1 MFICISC
8 TECKHIPYNLINK
21 QISRTFQG
29 FLNEK
34 LQFSSTMIYSINLH
48 ILSVTPFWTP
58 YWLQHVAW
66 SHLQLL
72 LLHAAMFD
80 HIILYYCPQQCFGK
94 WLGMTCNCIWG
105 TETAFKIKKQNQ
117 EIKYFSRTLTEL
129 RDNFMRTVTK
139 IQDLFKIVLTNQV
152 QKTGYSDFNNNNSN
166 MNREVVYLCWNCFLL
181 CVVAT
186 YGKDPGEGV

>member
-1 MFICISC
+1 MFICISR

-66 SHLQLL
+66 SHLQVL

-80 HIILYYCPQQCFGK
+80 HIILNYCPQQRFGK

-139 IQDLFKIVLTNQV
+139 IQDLFKIVLTNKV

-166 MNREVVYLCWNCFLL
+166 MNREVVYLCWHCFLL
-181 CVVAT
+181 SVVAT

>member
-1 MFICISC
+1 
-8 TECKHIPYNLINK
+8 
-21 QISRTFQG
+21 
-29 FLNEK
+29 
-34 LQFSSTMIYSINLH
+34 
-48 ILSVTPFWTP
+48 
-58 YWLQHVAW
+58 
-66 SHLQLL
+66 
-72 LLHAAMFD
+72 MFD
-80 HIILYYCPQQCFGK
+80 HIILYYCPQQHFGK
-94 WLGMTCNCIWG
+94 WLGMTCNWIWG

-181 CVVAT
+181 SVVAM